1 MMHRFKAKA
10 KVNPVFWEDPFTRVE
25 DVRCAIDYL
34 STLSFVDMD
43 KIGVAGICAGAGY
56 AINAAQTER
65 RIKAVAGIS
74 TLDIGS
80 TYRWGI
86 GTETLDEVAKQ
97 RTAEA
102 NGAEKKYVP
111 YVLEAVDENT
121 DPSLAEAHEY
131 YYKIAP
137 HLNSPNKMLFTS
149 YDKIFA
155 FTAFDQVENLLIQ
168 PIVLIAGKKAGSLMV
183 SEQLIDRISSKK
195 ELYLVDDATH
205 INFYG
210 TEKYVKI
217 ATDKLKTF
225 FTENL

>member
-1 MMHRFKAKA
+1 
-10 KVNPVFWEDPFTRVE
+10 
-25 DVRCAIDYL
+25 
-34 STLSFVDMD
+34 MD

-86 GTETLDEVAKQ
+86 GTETLDKVAKQ

-121 DPSLAEAHEY
+121 DPSLSEAHEY

-137 HLNSPNKMLFTS
+137 HLNSPNKMIFTS
-149 YDKIFA
+149 
-155 FTAFDQVENLLIQ
+155 
-168 PIVLIAGKKAGSLMV
+168 
-183 SEQLIDRISSKK
+183 
-195 ELYLVDDATH
+195 
-205 INFYG
+205 
-210 TEKYVKI
+210 
-217 ATDKLKTF
+217 
-225 FTENL
+225 